1 MQDPA
6 QSPQSLPII
15 HLAHFESS
23 SQFWNFC
30 DTEFLV
36 TVHLRGGRRLFS
48 ADTLVITLFTSLVR
62 WLHILIANGD
72 LGSSANSARPS
83 GCIWRGKR
91 PRSKSLIVH
100 FHLVDLYQLINFQL
114 SQDIRS
120 AVLIFDASFL
130 KNLTSRALPNLTFP
144 PKFLSMAPGRRKNRP
159 ADMAQSTGL
168 QKSQSTASG
177 RKRKTYDALEYTRN
191 RMGLK
196 PTIETRPGTHSPEL
210 SWWPRMR
217 LIFREPL
224 LEFWGT
230 LVMMLLGGSVTAVTT
245 LSEYQYGNWLTICFG
260 WSAAMIFGIYVAG
273 DSGAYLNPAITLT
286 NCLFRGLPLR
296 RWPVYAAAQIL
307 GAFCGHG
314 LVYANYISAIDQY
327 EGHAIRTIPPSPT
340 TSAKIFCQFP
350 QPFVP
355 LGSQIFS
362 EFIANF
368 FMTFLILAIRDE
380 NGADLKGGGF
390 FVIAFFWLNFV
401 VMAAFGWE
409 TG

>member
-1 MQDPA
+1 MA
-6 QSPQSLPII
+6 RNRLKSRVVNT
-15 HLAHFESS
+15 ASS
-23 SQFWNFC
+23 S
-30 DTEFLV
+30 
-36 TVHLRGGRRLFS
+36 
-48 ADTLVITLFTSLVR
+48 SL
-62 WLHILIANGD
+62 A
-72 LGSSANSARPS
+72 
-83 GCIWRGKR
+83 K
-91 PRSKSLIVH
+91 
-100 FHLVDLYQLINFQL
+100 
-114 SQDIRS
+114 
-120 AVLIFDASFL
+120 AS
-130 KNLTSRALPNLTFP
+130 
-144 PKFLSMAPGRRKNRP
+144 
-159 ADMAQSTGL
+159 
-168 QKSQSTASG
+168 STASG

-196 PTIETRPGTHSPEL
+196 PVIETRPGTHSDPEL

-217 LIFREPL
+217 LILREPL
-224 LEFWGT
+224 LEFWGV
-230 LVMMLLGGSVTAVTT
+230 LVMMLLGGSVTAVTN
-245 LSEYQYGNWLTICFG
+245 GDWLTICFG

-296 RWPVYAAAQIL
+296 RWPVYAVAQLL

-350 QPFVP
+350 QSFVP
-355 LGSQIFS
+355 IGSQIFS
-362 EFIANF
+362 EFVANF
-368 FMTFLILAIRDE
+368 FTTFLILAVRDE

-409 TG
+409 TGSPINPARDLMGRTWLAILGYKNAWSAYNYYFWATGYHGESWEKTEKRSEGRQGQESGGKSKAHATKYRKTQQPADDAEMQTEADKSLEEKKAKETGYDGPDHDVEENDVGEVASHDNET

>member
-1 MQDPA
+1 MTQEG
-6 QSPQSLPII
+6 LKK
-15 HLAHFESS
+15 
-23 SQFWNFC
+23 
-30 DTEFLV
+30 
-36 TVHLRGGRRLFS
+36 RL
-48 ADTLVITLFTSLVR
+48 ADTV
-62 WLHILIANGD
+62 
-72 LGSSANSARPS
+72 
-83 GCIWRGKR
+83 
-91 PRSKSLIVH
+91 
-100 FHLVDLYQLINFQL
+100 
-114 SQDIRS
+114 
-120 AVLIFDASFL
+120 
-130 KNLTSRALPNLTFP
+130 
-144 PKFLSMAPGRRKNRP
+144 
-159 ADMAQSTGL
+159 GL
-168 QKSQSTASG
+168 EKSQSAGSG
-177 RKRKTYDALEYTRN
+177 HKRRTYDALEYTRN

-196 PTIETRPGTHSPEL
+196 PTIETRPGTHCAPEL

-224 LEFWGT
+224 LEFWGV
-230 LVMMLLGGSVTAVTT
+230 LVMMLLGGSVTAVTY
-245 LSEYQYGNWLTICFG
+245 LSKYQYGDWLTICFG

-296 RWPVYAAAQIL
+296 RWPVYAVAQVL

-327 EGHAIRTIPPSPT
+327 EGHGIRTIPPSPT

-350 QPFVP
+350 QPFLP

-368 FMTFLILAIRDE
+368 FMTFLILAVRDE

-390 FVIAFFWLNFV
+390 FVIAFFWLNFA
-401 VMAAFGWE
+401 VMVSFGWE